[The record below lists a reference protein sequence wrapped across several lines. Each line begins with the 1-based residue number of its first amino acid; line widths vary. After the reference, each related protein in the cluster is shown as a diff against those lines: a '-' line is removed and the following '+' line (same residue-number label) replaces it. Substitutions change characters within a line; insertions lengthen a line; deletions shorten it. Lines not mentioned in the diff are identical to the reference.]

1 MQATSPEIRE
11 NGQNQSL
18 HHKET
23 RYSAEDVRLILDR
36 SLTDSTVSETGSEDE
51 QSSDIDSSTEYDL
64 SDPEAGLNTEDDEF
78 CTRRP
83 VGKAAT
89 NWADSNK
96 DLDSFVSNRASY
108 DNFEQD
114 REETFP
120 SMIHHTGGDTES

>member
-1 MQATSPEIRE
+1 MQVTLPEIRE

-23 RYSAEDVRLILDR
+23 RYSAEDVRLILDT

-78 CTRRP
+78 YTRRP

-89 NWADSNK
+89 NWANWA
-96 DLDSFVSNRASY
+96 V
-108 DNFEQD
+108 QV
-114 REETFP
+114 
-120 SMIHHTGGDTES
+120 MIISSKTEKKHFHRRSIIPVVILIVMVVRMD